1 MARWWNRILVGDF
14 TVVLS
19 FAQNYTSFG
28 IGWKASPDIEHH
40 PTYQDTNVET
50 GYNQEGVGPYPVR
63 WYRYMR
69 PGNAVSIA
77 VSTSSAAG
85 PWTVHAS
92 GTISTP
98 SDKVLCMIG
107 HIGRRCSDPARI
119 ISVTN

>member
-1 MARWWNRILVGDF
+1 MDCNEDF
-14 TVVLS
+14 AVAGYGT
-19 FAQNYTSFG
+19 
-28 IGWKASPDIEHH
+28 IGA
-40 PTYQDTNVET
+40 YNVET

-63 WYRYMR
+63 WYRYAR
-69 PGNAVSIA
+69 SGNAVSIA

-107 HIGRRCSDPARI
+107 HFGRRCSDPARI